1 MAKMSAGSR
10 SFLRFRNY
18 AKPLGD
24 TRGVWQYSKKF
35 VMDFMQRQ
43 NINDRAVFFAEN
55 VQIMTKDEI
64 LETVDRLAK
73 KLTEIGSNGVI
84 EIHPSADGTSKS
96 AHIHFWGVL
105 NEEVEETIVNFI
117 KENRLSNKPYLNY
130 TNPKF
135 EVGKSHKIENNEIIE
150 REFVEDEKKEV
161 AREKY
166 DEIQIAKKNDFQKL
180 DNNLSYYRDTIDE
193 WKLMIESF
201 FGKQEEVND
210 IDIEEDKEID
220 YSTYLFEL
228 NLKLN
233 FEDNYAYE

>member
-180 DNNLSYYRDTIDE
+180 DDYLV
-193 WKLMIESF
+193 SF
-201 FGKQEEVND
+201 
-210 IDIEEDKEID
+210 KEKIK
-220 YSTYLFEL
+220 EL
-228 NLKLN
+228 NLLFENLDTEIKNTNIEDNEDIDYDYSCHLLKIKTKLY
-233 FEDNYAYE
+233 FEDDHSYE